1 MEYSSFFN
9 SKNGDRKYLA
19 EDWDRHLKDLIS
31 NGVFLRDS
39 ANLQVTADGSGMTVT
54 VQSGAAWIN
63 GKHYL
68 NDQAIV
74 LKVDIADGALN
85 RIDRVVVQ
93 CSTADRIISAKI
105 KKGTPAST
113 ATAPSLQRDADAYEL
128 SLATVS
134 INAAAIT
141 IRQAD
146 ITDTRLDTAVCGAV
160 VGLITQVGTDT
171 LYAQI
176 QDDLHH
182 FKADREDDFTAWSTA
197 QKNAFAAWRG
207 EESDSFTTWFEHVK
221 NQLSTDA
228 AGNLQN
234 QIDAIT
240 DRIPENG
247 AENQVAVFG
256 GSPGKIKWQQTHYM
270 FTVDLP
276 AAGWEGSGPY
286 TQTVHNAEIT
296 AAMNPHI
303 DLIHAAGNSPTPE
316 EDEAFGCLTGGNTAE
331 GSATFECRDDKPEI
345 DITVRLEVNL

>member
-54 VQSGAAWIN
+54 VQPGAAWIN

-68 NDQAIV
+68 SDQAIV

-93 CSTADRIISAKI
+93 CSTADRTIAVKI

-113 ATAPSLQRDADAYEL
+113 AAAPNLQRDADVYEL
-128 SLATVS
+128 SLATVAV
-134 INAAAIT
+134 NAAAIT

-146 ITDTRLDTAVCGAV
+146 ITDTRLDTSVCGSV

-182 FKADREDDFTAWSTA
+182 FKADREDDFSAWSAEQRKEFDAWFQSISNILDSDTA
-197 QKNAFAAWRG
+197 G
-207 EESDSFTTWFEHVK
+207 H
-221 NQLSTDA
+221 
-228 AGNLQN
+228 LQN
-234 QIDAIT
+234 EINEHASNTTVHIT
-240 DRIPENG
+240 E
-247 AENQVAVFG
+247 AERN
-256 GSPGKIKWQQTHYM
+256 SWDGKANRYT
-270 FTVDLP
+270 FEATLP
-276 AAGWEGSGPY
+276 ASGWTGSGSY
-286 TQTVHNAEIT
+286 TQTVNVTGLT
-296 AAMNPHI
+296 AGMRPVM
-303 DLIHAAGNSPTPE
+303 DLVQSDTIATAQSQL
-316 EDEAFGCLTGGNTAE
+316 EAYACISRATTTDGKLTVL
-331 GSATFECRDDKPEI
+331 CYDDKPVV
-345 DITVRLEVNL
+345 DITVQLEAVI